1 MTGSVIK
8 TQTSINSN
16 FFPEPFPHITQKP
29 IIIRLACI
37 RIRKNK
43 SLREVVFNSIR
54 NIAAHEIELA
64 WSYIIDY
71 ENSFNPFDEKQ
82 SAINDLKAFVT
93 IDTEET
99 AGILKNA
106 GAIQKIGLKV
116 FDSLHVA
123 CAMETG
129 CDYFLTT
136 DDSMLKK
143 LSGFAKIKVIS
154 PIELIRILEEK

>member
-1 MTGSVIK
+1 MRIYMD
-8 TQTSINSN
+8 NCCLN
-16 FFPEPFPHITQKP
+16 RPFDDQSK
-29 IIIRLACI
+29 I
-37 RIRKNK
+37 RIRLEAEAVLFIQGK
-43 SLREVVFNSIR
+43 
-54 NIAAHEIELA
+54 IAAHEIELA

-123 CAMETG
+123 CAMEAG

>member
-1 MTGSVIK
+1 MALKK
-8 TQTSINSN
+8 TKHMRIYMDNCCLN
-16 FFPEPFPHITQKP
+16 RPFDDQSKMR
-29 IIIRLACI
+29 IRLEAEAVLYI
-37 RIRKNK
+37 QEK
-43 SLREVVFNSIR
+43 
-54 NIAAHEIELA
+54 IAAHEIELA

-93 IDTEET
+93 VDTGET
-99 AGILKNA
+99 DSILKNA
-106 GAIQKIGLKV
+106 GSIQKFGLKA
-116 FDSLHVA
+116 FDALHVA
-123 CAMETG
+123 GAIETG

-154 PIELIRILEEK
+154 PIELIKILEER